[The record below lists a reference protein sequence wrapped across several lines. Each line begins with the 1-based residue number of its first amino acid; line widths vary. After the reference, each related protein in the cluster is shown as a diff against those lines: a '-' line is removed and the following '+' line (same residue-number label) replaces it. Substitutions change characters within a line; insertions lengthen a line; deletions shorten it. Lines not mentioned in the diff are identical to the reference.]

1 MKRRGHWIRAGIL
14 GLIAVAVLVTG
25 IILLKNSEK
34 DQYAEQRDTMSAGF
48 GQLKTV
54 TIGGVKYREKPAMT
68 TLLICGIDKPEA
80 TENVT
85 ENSYRDGGQADFLLL
100 IAIDHTDK
108 KIHQL
113 QLERD
118 TMAEIDILGI
128 FGNEVGTRREQL
140 CLAHSFG
147 ATPEDNAKYTIR
159 AVERLLDGIEID
171 GYYMIDYTAIP
182 TLNDALGGVTVKIE
196 FDMENLNPAWTK
208 GSKVTLHG
216 KEAETFVRARMSVGS
231 GTNEERMVRQN
242 EFMRNAI
249 TKMKQKIAD
258 DLSFGEQVL
267 DSLRALSVSN
277 MTSKRLAEEMY
288 KARDYETLAVEHP
301 EGEYAIGKDG
311 FVEFHMKDG
320 AAVNWVLEH
329 LYSRE

>member
-1 MKRRGHWIRAGIL
+1 MKKRHWIRAGIL

-25 IILLKNSEK
+25 IILLNDSEK
-34 DQYAEQRDTMSAGF
+34 DQNTEQRETMSVGF

-54 TIGGVKYREKPAMT
+54 TIGGVTYREKPAVT

-80 TENVT
+80 TERIT
-85 ENSYRDGGQADFLLL
+85 EDSYRDGGQADFLLL

-128 FGNEVGTRREQL
+128 FGNEVGTRTEQL

-159 AVERLLDGIEID
+159 AVERLLDGMEID
-171 GYYMIDYTAIP
+171 GYYMIDYSAIS
-182 TLNDALGGVTVKIE
+182 TLNDALGGVKVKID
-196 FDMENLNPAWTK
+196 FDMTNLNPAWTK
-208 GSKVTLHG
+208 GSTVTLKG
-216 KEAETFVRARMSVGS
+216 KEAETFVRARKSVGE
-231 GTNEERMVRQN
+231 GTNKERMERQN

-249 TKMKQKIAD
+249 TKMKQGIAN

-267 DSLRALSVSN
+267 DGLRELSVSN

-288 KARDYETLAVEHP
+288 KAREYETLAVEHP
-301 EGEYAIGKDG
+301 EGEYTIGKDG
-311 FVEFHMKDG
+311 FVEFHMKEG
-320 AAVNWVLEH
+320 AAVDWVLEH

>member
-1 MKRRGHWIRAGIL
+1 MKKNWIKAVVL

-25 IILLKNSEK
+25 IILLNNSEK
-34 DQYAEQRDTMSAGF
+34 DQYAEKREEMSEGF

-54 TIGGVKYREKPAMT
+54 EIGGVTYREKPAVT
-68 TLLICGIDKPEA
+68 TLLIVGVDKPEA

-85 ENSYRDGGQADFLLL
+85 QDSYRDGGQADFLLL
-100 IAIDHTDK
+100 VAIDHTDK

-113 QLERD
+113 QLDRD

-128 FGNEVGTRREQL
+128 FGNEVGTRTEQL

-159 AVERLLDGIEID
+159 AVERLLDGLEID
-171 GYYMIDYTAIP
+171 GYYMIDYSAMA
-182 TLNDALGGVTVKIE
+182 TLNDALGGVTVKVG
-196 FDMENLNPAWTK
+196 FDMTSVNPAWTK
-208 GSKVTLHG
+208 GSTVTLKG
-216 KEAETFVRARMSVGS
+216 QEAEAFVRARKSVGE

-242 EFMRNAI
+242 EFMKNAI
-249 TKMKQKIAD
+249 AKMKQKTAS

-267 DSLRALSVSN
+267 EKLQGLSVSN
-277 MTSKRLAEEMY
+277 MTAKRLAEELN
-288 KARDYETLAVEHP
+288 KAREYETLAVEHP
-301 EGEYAIGKDG
+301 EGEYTIGKDG

-320 AAVNWVLEH
+320 AAVQWVLNH
-329 LYSRE
+329 LYSVE

>member
-1 MKRRGHWIRAGIL
+1 MKKRWHWIRAGIL
-14 GLIAVAVLVTG
+14 GLIAVALLVTG

-54 TIGGVKYREKPAMT
+54 TIGGVKYREKPAIT

-85 ENSYRDGGQADFLLL
+85 ANSYRDGGQADFLMLM
-100 IAIDHTDK
+100 AIDHTDK

-128 FGNEVGTRREQL
+128 FGNEVGTRTEQL

-159 AVERLLDGIEID
+159 AVERLLDGLQID
-171 GYYMIDYTAIP
+171 GYYMIDYTAMG

-196 FDMENLNPAWTK
+196 FDMTSVNPAWTK
-208 GSKVTLHG
+208 GSTVTLKG
-216 KEAETFVRARMSVGS
+216 KEAETFVRSRMTIGA
-231 GTNEERMVRQN
+231 GTNEERMIRQN
-242 EFMRNAI
+242 EFMKNAI
-249 TKMKQKIAD
+249 AKMKRKTAE
-258 DLSFGEQVL
+258 DLSFGEQL
-267 DSLRALSVSN
+267 LEKLQGLSVSN
-277 MTSKRLAEEMY
+277 MTAKRLAEELT
-288 KARDYETLAVEHP
+288 KAKDYETLEVEHP
-301 EGEYAIGKDG
+301 EGEYTIGEDG
-311 FVEFHMKDG
+311 FVEFHMKEG
-320 AAVNWVLEH
+320 AAVEWVLEH
-329 LYSRE
+329 LYSKE